1 MVNPIAAPKVHPC
14 RVCELVASPADVTI
28 RLYDA
33 NLGYLPTDGAVEYL
47 RAVGFGGTPR
57 NLKAAALR
65 HRHHVDQF
73 IARDGATAPAHEG
86 VTRIP
91 APIGN
96 ISWVDMNQGAM
107 NVGAQ
112 ATAILEARLRT
123 APDGIETKDLL
134 GVVGVASA
142 AASARAKAEMSG
154 QIKRAEAFARLASGI
169 KRPEP
174 KDV

>member
-1 MVNPIAAPKVHPC
+1 MVNPVAAPKVHPC
-14 RVCELVASPADVTI
+14 RVCDLVASPADVTI

-33 NLGYLPTDGAVEYL
+33 QLNHLPEAGAIEYL
-47 RAVGFGGTPR
+47 QAVGMSGTQR
-57 NLKAAALR
+57 NLRAMALR

-73 IARDGATAPAHEG
+73 IARDGATAPAQEG

-96 ISWVDMNQGAM
+96 VSWVDMNQSAM

-134 GVVGVASA
+134 GVVGVASS

-174 KDV
+174 A